1 MEKDEKLLSD
11 EEARNVLKRIDAM
24 FPEAKGELNWDN
36 RFQLLC
42 AVLLSAQTTDKMV
55 NKVTPQLFADFPTPE
70 AMADRI
76 RLHFSLLERTGN
88 FYKVCR

>member
-36 RFQLLC
+36 RFQIGR
-42 AVLLSAQTTDKMV
+42 AHV
-55 NKVTPQLFADFPTPE
+55 
-70 AMADRI
+70 
-76 RLHFSLLERTGN
+76 
-88 FYKVCR
+88 